1 MKKAGR
7 VLGAVLLLSL
17 LAAVFVYWRTA
28 AQMDVQNIS
37 YADLGET
44 RVVYGGSHSLLIVL
58 ADSASIKN
66 AVEKAK
72 FFALS
77 GRTVGVVNVD
87 TLLATAA
94 KQSVDCLNH
103 VTLLDVY
110 TQFLQQNFQF
120 ATFDRPAMIGVG
132 RGSSYLQVLLA
143 QAPSGIFAAGI
154 SLGDSVPLLLSAA
167 PCGAVAAQL
176 HWQSAIQPVV
186 VANLVVTATPW
197 TNFSAG
203 FLQGFSVWWQW
214 VHTQFIATPSE
225 EGKLPLVEMP
235 QPNGGASDY
244 FVVMLS
250 GDGGWANID
259 KDIAEDLGGHQV
271 AVVGWNSLRYFWQPK
286 SPDVMAADLASVIK
300 RYQQQW
306 KKTRVVLAG
315 FSLGADVLP
324 FMVSRLPVNLQKNVA
339 GIVLLS
345 PSKSADFQFH
355 VSDWLGGSDDGSP
368 NELLP
373 ELEKF
378 RALPLLCVYGEEE
391 SDDTVCTDLVEGKGI
406 KVVRLPGD
414 HHFDGDNSA
423 VTALMLSQFP
433 VPH

>member
-1 MKKAGR
+1 MKCVGR
-7 VLGAVLLLSL
+7 VLGVVLLLSF
-17 LAAVFVYWRTA
+17 LAAVFIYWRAA

-44 RVVYGGSHSLLIVL
+44 RVVYGGSHSILIVL
-58 ADSASIKN
+58 ADTASINN

-72 FFALS
+72 WVAQS

-87 TLLATAA
+87 TLLSTAA
-94 KQSVDCLNH
+94 KQSADCLNH

-110 TQFLQQNFQF
+110 AQFLQQNFQF

-132 RGSSYLQVLLA
+132 RGSSYLRVLLA
-143 QAPSGIFAAGI
+143 QAPTGIFAAGI
-154 SLGDSVPLLLSAA
+154 SSSDSMPLLLPAP
-167 PCGAVAAQL
+167 PCGAAVAAQL
-176 HWQSAIQPVV
+176 HWQSATQPVV
-186 VANLVVTATPW
+186 VANLAVTATPW
-197 TNFSAG
+197 TDFSDG
-203 FLQGFSVWWQW
+203 LLQGFSVWWQW
-214 VHTQFIATPSE
+214 VRAQFIAVPSE
-225 EGKLPLVEMP
+225 DNKLPLVEMP
-235 QPNGGASDY
+235 QPNLGASDY

-286 SPDVMAADLASVIK
+286 SPEVMAADLTNVIK

-324 FMVSRLPVNLQKNVA
+324 FMVSRLPADVQKNVA
-339 GIVLLS
+339 GVVLLS

-355 VSDWLGGSDDGSP
+355 VSDWLGSDEGSP

-373 ELEKF
+373 ELAKI
-378 RALPLLCVYGEEE
+378 RALPLLCIYGEEE
-391 SDDTVCTDLVEGKGI
+391 NDDTVCTDVVENQST

-414 HHFDGDNSA
+414 HHFDGDNTA

-433 VPH
+433 VRR